1 MELQQ
6 NQPMSTFNQNER
18 QNTNQFFRFWQHLQ
32 TNFNIE
38 QGEKHNEQTSDF
50 SERTLCAGN
59 LSHVVA
65 EADLFKLFGIRE
77 VVTSKKQ
84 VKLIYL
90 CASKRVILG

>member
-18 QNTNQFFRFWQHLQ
+18 QNTNQFFRLWQHLQ

-50 SERTLCAGN
+50 SERTLCADN
-59 LSHVVA
+59 LSPVVA
-65 EADLFKLFGIRE
+65 EAYLFKLFGIRE
-77 VVTSKKQ
+77 VATSKKQ
-84 VKLIYL
+84 V
-90 CASKRVILG
+90 S

>member
-1 MELQQ
+1 MAT
-6 NQPMSTFNQNER
+6 ST
-18 QNTNQFFRFWQHLQ
+18 
-32 TNFNIE
+32 NIE

-59 LSHVVA
+59 LSPVVA

-90 CASKRVILG
+90 CAPKRVILG